1 MSETKT
7 STSTNPKTVVQ
18 KKKYSWFDDVINTD
32 TLKSLPVGGKTLQY
46 ILAAIVVV
54 YIIFLFRLIEN
65 DSDALDNKYYTYM
78 LAALIPLGFMFIVA
92 LSNARSPNLIF
103 FGVVCTIC
111 VLLFFTISYF
121 PDVNTFFNQLY
132 LSMFDFDAIPGMS
145 DGSSFLIT
153 ICLKLLLVFIVIVG
167 LSLFYN
173 LFVNQAYRQEGTLGF
188 VIYLVFFIPC
198 LFDDFIRWGFKEFN
212 TTPNIVLV
220 LFVLEIIFLLLYFFI
235 PSRIANYSLSKG
247 ETIIKE
253 PLFLGSEHIVE
264 GSSILNKPTKDFEAI
279 KKDRTSMKHTDAA
292 NRNYALSLWLSY
304 NPVNGNPNTTD
315 PIIVFR
321 YGHTKKEDDNNDDD
335 NESLTTEEIAQLK
348 DIPRITYESDDQF
361 SILLHT
367 ETVNIRLPAQKW
379 NNLVFNFHNSK
390 VDVFVNGILEHTVD
404 FTNGL
409 PTYDPKYSFVAG
421 SKDHNLHGAICN
433 TTVYLEPLTQ
443 TQITQAY
450 NLLKLQNPPVNNL
463 M

>member
-7 STSTNPKTVVQ
+7 GTRASINTSTPPRTVVQ

-65 DSDALDNKYYTYM
+65 DPDALDNKYYTYM

-103 FGVVCTIC
+103 FGVVCTVC
-111 VLLFFTISYF
+111 VLLFFTMSYF
-121 PDVNTFFNQLY
+121 PDVNTFFKQLY

-145 DGSSFLIT
+145 DGSSFLIA

-198 LFDDFIRWGFKEFN
+198 LFDDFIRWAFKEFN

-220 LFVLEIIFLLLYFFI
+220 LFILEIIFLLLYFFI

-264 GSSILNKPTKDFEAI
+264 GSSILNKPSKDFEAI
-279 KKDRTSMKHTDAA
+279 KKDRTSMVNREMT

-304 NPVNGNPNTTD
+304 NPVNGNPNTMD
-315 PIIVFR
+315 PVIVFR
-321 YGHTKKEDDNNDDD
+321 YRSKGSADDN
-335 NESLTTEEIAQLK
+335 
-348 DIPRITYESDDQF
+348 DIPRITYENDDQF

-390 VDVFVNGILEHTVD
+390 VDVFVNGILEHTVE

-409 PTYDPKYSFVAG
+409 PTYHSSYSFVAG

>member
-7 STSTNPKTVVQ
+7 NISTSASTKPNIVVQ

-65 DSDALDNKYYTYM
+65 DPDALDNKYYTYM

-103 FGVVCTIC
+103 FGVVCTVC
-111 VLLFFTISYF
+111 VLLFFTMSYF
-121 PDVNTFFNQLY
+121 PDVNTFFKQLY

-198 LFDDFIRWGFKEFN
+198 LFDDFIRWAFKEFN

-220 LFVLEIIFLLLYFFI
+220 LFILEIIFLLLYFFI

-264 GSSILNKPTKDFEAI
+264 GSSVLNKNTQDFKAI
-279 KKDRTSMKHTDAA
+279 KETRVSMFSREMT

-304 NPVNGNPNTTD
+304 NPVNGNPNTMD
-315 PIIVFR
+315 PVIVFR
-321 YGHTKKEDDNNDDD
+321 YGNKTSTNAN
-335 NESLTTEEIAQLK
+335 
-348 DIPRITYESDDQF
+348 DIPRITYENDDQF
-361 SILLHT
+361 SILLHK
-367 ETVNIRLPAQKW
+367 ETVTIRLPAQKW

-390 VDVFVNGILEHTVD
+390 VDVFVNGILEHTVE

-409 PTYDPKYSFVAG
+409 PIYKPNYSFVAG

>member
-1 MSETKT
+1 MSDTKT
-7 STSTNPKTVVQ
+7 GTSANTSTKPNIVVQ

-65 DSDALDNKYYTYM
+65 DPDALDNKYYTYM

-103 FGVVCTIC
+103 FGVVCTVC
-111 VLLFFTISYF
+111 VLLFFTMSYF
-121 PDVNTFFNQLY
+121 PDVNTFFKQLY

-145 DGSSFLIT
+145 DGSSFLIA

-198 LFDDFIRWGFKEFN
+198 LFDDFIRWAFKEFN

-264 GSSILNKPTKDFEAI
+264 GSSVLNKQTQDFKAI
-279 KKDRTSMKHTDAA
+279 KKDRVSMVSREMT
-292 NRNYALSLWLSY
+292 NRNYALSMWLSY
-304 NPVNGNPNTTD
+304 NPVNGNPNTMD
-315 PIIVFR
+315 PVIVFR
-321 YGHTKKEDDNNDDD
+321 YGSKGSADDN
-335 NESLTTEEIAQLK
+335 
-348 DIPRITYESDDQF
+348 DIPRITYENDDLF

-390 VDVFVNGILEHTVD
+390 VDVFVNGILEHTVE

-409 PTYDPKYSFVAG
+409 PTYHPSYSFVAG
-421 SKDHNLHGAICN
+421 SKYHNLHGAICN

>member
-7 STSTNPKTVVQ
+7 SASINTGTNPNTVIQ

-65 DSDALDNKYYTYM
+65 DPDALDNKYYTYM

-103 FGVVCTIC
+103 FGVVCTVC
-111 VLLFFTISYF
+111 VLLFFTMSYF
-121 PDVNTFFNQLY
+121 PDVNTFFKQLY

-145 DGSSFLIT
+145 DGSSFLIA

-264 GSSILNKPTKDFEAI
+264 GSSVLNKKTQDFKAI
-279 KKDRTSMKHTDAA
+279 EKDRTSMVSREMT

-304 NPVNGNPNTTD
+304 NPVNGNPNTMD
-315 PIIVFR
+315 PVIVFR
-321 YGHTKKEDDNNDDD
+321 YGSKGSADDN
-335 NESLTTEEIAQLK
+335 
-348 DIPRITYESDDQF
+348 DIPRITYENDDQF
-361 SILLHT
+361 SILLYT

-390 VDVFVNGILEHTVD
+390 VDVFVNGILEHTVE
-404 FTNGL
+404 FTSGL
-409 PTYDPKYSFVAG
+409 PTYEPNYSFVAG

>member
-1 MSETKT
+1 MSETKPGT
-7 STSTNPKTVVQ
+7 RASINTGTTPNTVVQ

-65 DSDALDNKYYTYM
+65 DPDALDNKYYTYM

-111 VLLFFTISYF
+111 VLLFFTMSYF
-121 PDVNTFFNQLY
+121 PDVNTFFKQLY

-145 DGSSFLIT
+145 DGSSFLIA

-264 GSSILNKPTKDFEAI
+264 GSSVLNKKTQDFKAI
-279 KKDRTSMKHTDAA
+279 EKDRTSMVSREMT

-304 NPVNGNPNTTD
+304 NPVNGNPNTMD
-315 PIIVFR
+315 PVIVFR
-321 YGHTKKEDDNNDDD
+321 YGSKGSADDN
-335 NESLTTEEIAQLK
+335 
-348 DIPRITYESDDQF
+348 DIPRITYENDDQF

-390 VDVFVNGILEHTVD
+390 VDVFVNGILEHTVE

-409 PTYDPKYSFVAG
+409 PTYDPNYSFVAG